1 MRIMVMADD
10 SSSGALRFFQKWKGR
25 IMGEPEPTLRDQI
38 EDVIDEAEEEGDA
51 PEAGDLSEVERD
63 MLRNVL
69 HFGEQTVGDVAVPR
83 ADIIA
88 VPESISFGELVKALA
103 EAGHSRLPV
112 YRDDLD
118 SITGMV
124 LMKDIFAILADDAK
138 RAPSAPFP
146 TRQPLFVPASMGTVD
161 LLGRMRAEQVH
172 LAIVTDEYGGTDGL
186 VTLEDLVEEIF
197 DEIADEHDDAPVEL
211 LVRHEDGSWSADA
224 RAPLDDVADEIDP
237 RLAETDVDIDTLGGV
252 AFWLAGQ
259 VPEAGT
265 RLTHASGWTIEV
277 TQADD
282 RRVRAMRLY
291 PPTDAQEEEKS
302 NGTD

>member
-1 MRIMVMADD
+1 MADD
-10 SSSGALRFFQKWKGR
+10 SSSGALRFLQKWKGR

-38 EDVIDEAEEEGDA
+38 EDVIDEAEEDGDA

-88 VPESISFGELVKALA
+88 VPESIPFPELVKALA
-103 EAGHSRLPV
+103 DAGHSRLPV

-197 DEIADEHDDAPVEL
+197 DEIADEHDDAPVDL

-224 RAPLDDVADEIDP
+224 RAPLDDVAEEIDP

-265 RLTHASGWTIEV
+265 RLAHASGWTIEV
-277 TQADD
+277 TEADD
-282 RRVRAMRLY
+282 RRVLAMRLY

-302 NGTD
+302 DGTD